1 MHEDKNYNGTEF
13 TCVPK
18 KRARNLGKLDMAN
31 DIESMK
37 ITCGTGYVYFQIEQ
51 TGSIFRICSVIRGS
65 LPVRQYS
72 GVACLLWKN
81 VPPYINTVLAFPSP
95 IPSCSK
101 NDRTVEYRPFV
112 DDFSQ
117 AQA

>member
-51 TGSIFRICSVIRGS
+51 TGSIFRICSVIRAACQSGS
-65 LPVRQYS
+65 TAVWPASCGRTSPLYQDH
-72 GVACLLWKN
+72 L
-81 VPPYINTVLAFPSP
+81 NTSFA
-95 IPSCSK
+95 
-101 NDRTVEYRPFV
+101 NPFL
-112 DDFSQ
+112 Q
-117 AQA
+117 QE